1 MGLFYRFSGVTEEVL
16 SEKDLLGTY
25 KRVSISKKLL
35 FGYLCDN
42 NSNNLGWLIER
53 RL

>member
-25 KRVSISKKLL
+25 KRVSISKKAIVWL
-35 FGYLCDN
+35 FVRQQL
-42 NSNNLGWLIER
+42 EQF
-53 RL
+53 RLAH